1 MHRLATGRNFLAKT
15 AILEGAHIDTWCSG
29 CTFDGQSDLIGIVL
43 HAKRL
48 ALCGSDIKVWL
59 THYKFPSFSA
69 MNILNG
75 NWLIFFLYATHDKQ
89 FFIFFLV
96 HLDML
101 CIYCVYKQNKSDV
114 EQLPLIS

>member
-48 ALCGSDIKVWL
+48 ALCGSDIKVCL
-59 THYKFPSFSA
+59 THDKFPRFSA

-75 NWLIFFLYATHDKQ
+75 NWLIFFCMLLMTSNFS
-89 FFIFFLV
+89 FFFSSPSGCVMYL
-96 HLDML
+96 L
-101 CIYCVYKQNKSDV
+101 C
-114 EQLPLIS
+114 L